1 MWLRPLPRWHHP
13 GEDPRYS
20 RSGAHTCDGTGSPC
34 THRVERLCNVPG
46 NGVTLQHPA
55 GCAAAPCAHRCA
67 GAPSVSARNG
77 WTRRTKLLQRWRQA
91 PGCCSCCCSWARRPC
106 QEPMLAP
113 TPTGIS
119 TRRCRTPAWT
129 CLSSLPWATWT
140 TSKFSATTAR
150 RRDRSRAGTGC
161 RVPSTKTS
169 GTGKPGACGAGR
181 TDLNGTCSPCGIA
194 TTRPGLGCH
203 PQLHGSFGPPNCLPT
218 STSRGG
224 SHTLQFTYGCELRAD
239 GSAGGHMQLGYD
251 GADFISYDLATR
263 TWVAAPAQAQR
274 TQRRWNMDTAI
285 VQTASAYLEETC
297 ITWLRQYLRHGEAAL
312 QSRRPV
318 AQVSDRPS
326 SRDGRTTLSC
336 RVHGFYPRDVAVV
349 WLKDGEAQ
357 PQETRRSGV
366 VPSGDGTYQTRATI
380 EMDPSSDHDYTC
392 RVEHESL
399 GAALRVAWD
408 KGRAGYDPVMIVG
421 VVIGAMLLFGA
432 MTGTAGYFLGRR
444 GNKGAPAHEACE
456 AL

>member
-1 MWLRPLPRWHHP
+1 MWLRPLPRCDPAASCGLRCGPLRPSLRGSTLRVCAQRLDAAHEAAAKVAP
-13 GEDPRYS
+13 GS
-20 RSGAHTCDGTGSPC
+20 RLLLLLLLLGAETVPGAHAGSHSYRHFYTAVSDPS
-34 THRVERLCNVPG
+34 LDVPVFTAVG
-46 NGVTLQHPA
+46 YVDDQQILRYDSET
-55 GCAAAPCAHRCA
+55 
-67 GAPSVSARNG
+67 
-77 WTRRTKLLQRWRQA
+77 QR
-91 PGCCSCCCSWARRPC
+91 
-106 QEPMLAP
+106 QEPRGDWVQGAVDQDFWD
-113 TPTGIS
+113 GE
-119 TRRCRTPAWT
+119 TR
-129 CLSSLPWATWT
+129 SL
-140 TSKFSATTAR
+140 R
-150 RRDRSRAGTGC
+150 RWQDGFKRNLLTLRHRYNQT
-161 RVPSTKTS
+161 
-169 GTGKPGACGAGR
+169 
-181 TDLNGTCSPCGIA
+181 
-194 TTRPGLGCH
+194 
-203 PQLHGSFGPPNCLPT
+203 
-218 STSRGG
+218 GG